1 MKAVLASCIAGM
13 FIVWLVRLTLAMW
26 NNMYTCVLGIG
37 PRKFRTT
44 ASDLGDRSVW
54 TDTPADR
61 QRKAQVG
68 IFDSIIMSTVIIL
81 VSPCL
86 MVPMAKYKVK

>member
-1 MKAVLASCIAGM
+1 MMCI
-13 FIVWLVRLTLAMW
+13 
-26 NNMYTCVLGIG
+26 GIG

-61 QRKAQVG
+61 HRKDQVCNITRYVYHYSGKCTLTVAIAEHIKELNKSLNRELHVLG
-68 IFDSIIMSTVIIL
+68 IR
-81 VSPCL
+81 
-86 MVPMAKYKVK
+86 

>member
-1 MKAVLASCIAGM
+1 MPKPWWGWRVEQACPLLVLVVQMHAIQVSMAVYM
-13 FIVWLVRLTLAMW
+13 IVYALLI
-26 NNMYTCVLGIG
+26 GIG

-68 IFDSIIMSTVIIL
+68 TIL
-81 VSPCL
+81 IV
-86 MVPMAKYKVK
+86 